1 MAAMRA
7 AFAAL
12 LLALPPCAVAGE
24 IVRCVEAGQVTYQD
38 APCSGSSV
46 GRPAGIA
53 AEYPPPNVQERNRL
67 FEREAAMYRRLE
79 ARRDR
84 EVQEEALRTARES
97 VELERARLA
106 ALEAQ
111 PPQYLVAYPG
121 WVWARS
127 VRHSHPAHRPV
138 IRPGVV
144 LR

>member
-1 MAAMRA
+1 MRA

-12 LLALPPCAVAGE
+12 LLALPPCVAAGE

-38 APCSGSSV
+38 APCGVSSV

-53 AEYPPPNVQERNRL
+53 SEYPPPNVAERNRL

-84 EVQEEALRTARES
+84 ELQEEALRTARES

-111 PPQYLVAYPG
+111 PPQYLVAYPPR
-121 WVWARS
+121 VWARS
-127 VRHSHPAHRPV
+127 ARQSHPAHRPV
-138 IRPGVV
+138 IGPGVI

>member
-1 MAAMRA
+1 MAPMRA

-12 LLALPPCAVAGE
+12 LLALPPCAGAAE

-38 APCSGSSV
+38 APCGGSSI

-53 AEYPPPNVQERNRL
+53 NDYPPPNVQERNRL

-84 EVQEEALRTARES
+84 EVQEEAVRTARAA
-97 VELERARLA
+97 VELERERLA
-106 ALEAQ
+106 AIEAQ

-121 WVWARS
+121 RVWTHSAR
-127 VRHSHPAHRPV
+127 HLHPAHRPV
-138 IRPGVV
+138 IGPGVI